1 MNIFNII
8 TCNGLIIYTKIINI
22 TSKSSSFD
30 IIYWPVFWDAFK
42 AYWAY
47 YNFRI
52 FCFKLVNFCI
62 INKQISICPIVMQA
76 KTIFF
81 FVTVKLIEYIFSAI
95 SICSSPCVGPIPRT
109 YMFFSY
115 CQFEQK
121 NSYLPQ
127 KLIYFYQIHHLEM
140 KNFLFCQIQ
149 FHNQNAHIFQYLRFS
164 LK

>member
-8 TCNGLIIYTKIINI
+8 TCNSLIIYTKIINI

-30 IIYWPVFWDAFK
+30 IIYWLVFWDAFK

-81 FVTVKLIEYIFSAI
+81 FVTVKLIEIFSAI

-109 YMFFSY
+109 YIFFFLLSIWTEELISTPKINI
-115 CQFEQK
+115 F
-121 NSYLPQ
+121 LPNPPLGNE
-127 KLIYFYQIHHLEM
+127 KLPLLS
-140 KNFLFCQIQ
+140 NPVP
-149 FHNQNAHIFQYLRFS
+149 
-164 LK
+164 